1 MYITKYNA
9 TEQPSL
15 TVSVKHLA
23 LPINL
28 ELLKSVSHER

>member
-1 MYITKYNA
+1 MYVTKYNA
-9 TEQPSL
+9 TEKPSL

-28 ELLKSVSHER
+28 EVTKICLP